1 MFSRQAGEIEQ
12 SAYVAKVGTLVNT
25 NHHLLNAL
33 GVGHGELTKIWEISR
48 SAAMPSKLTGAGGGM
63 FGWAKCLSCV
73 VSQVVPM
80 IRSILMHVGGCA
92 FTLCP
97 FGASEEMIDDVR
109 KQLR

>member
-1 MFSRQAGEIEQ
+1 MQKVTHCVSAVRSCICNLNVSGCDVMFSRQAGEIEQ

-63 FGWAKCLSCV
+63 FGWGKSLSCV
-73 VSQVVPM
+73 MSRVVPM
-80 IRSILMHVGGCA
+80 IRS
-92 FTLCP
+92 FQ
-97 FGASEEMIDDVR
+97 F
-109 KQLR
+109 